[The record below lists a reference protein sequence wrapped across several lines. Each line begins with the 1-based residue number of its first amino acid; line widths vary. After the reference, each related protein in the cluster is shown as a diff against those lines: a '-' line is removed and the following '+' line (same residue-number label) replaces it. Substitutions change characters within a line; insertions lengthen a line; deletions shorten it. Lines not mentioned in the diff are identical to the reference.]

1 MIARCTVSTA
11 SARSGSSATIRTLR
25 GTPGPPKVS
34 KFRNASQRN
43 SSGIITSVSAPSS
56 SRSGRCSRRP
66 SGNPASR
73 YTSGSSHMSP
83 SQIPTVSG
91 NGATQPRSSCDTN
104 HVSPITTISTPTW
117 FSGRRVHATQPLAR
131 KDQPRSRPRNGS
143 IVNGSSAATTTA
155 AVPEASPTAI
165 RVRLG
170 SVERARRSDGRSV
183 GVTSATAVP
192 ATVPAR
198 VVAR

>member
-1 MIARCTVSTA
+1 ML
-11 SARSGSSATIRTLR
+11 LR
-25 GTPGPPKVS
+25 
-34 KFRNASQRN
+34 
-43 SSGIITSVSAPSS
+43 
-56 SRSGRCSRRP
+56 
-66 SGNPASR
+66 
-73 YTSGSSHMSP
+73 
-83 SQIPTVSG
+83 
-91 NGATQPRSSCDTN
+91 DTN

-155 AVPEASPTAI
+155 IVPESSPTAI

-170 SVERARRSDGRSV
+170 SVERARRSDPGRSV